1 MGKLA
6 IVNVCIECVFV
17 VVVVVVVVV
26 VEMGLP
32 EVGTFSSLFPELK
45 V

>member
-6 IVNVCIECVFV
+6 IVNVCIECVF